1 MTPEDASRTIGATIA
16 RLGLDE
22 AALGLSVTIARSSQG
37 QGAEP
42 ALPNV
47 SMDMPGA
54 SPGSTEAPSSA
65 GADLVWQGELGRGG
79 MGVVH
84 LARQRSLDRSVAVKA
99 VRASDGPSARAL
111 VREAQIMGALEH
123 PNLVPVHV
131 LGLDGGGGPLLVM
144 KRIEGASWRAL
155 LSDPSH
161 EGWKPLLAGHSDPL
175 RANVEILSQLCR
187 ALAFAHDRGV
197 VHRDLKPEN
206 VMIGRYGEVYL
217 VDWGVALRLSER
229 AHAAAELVGTP
240 AYLAPEMARADPR
253 LIDARTDVYL
263 LGGVLFEVLTGRVPH
278 EAPTVVAAL
287 VLALRGEVPAFPAD
301 LPAELADLARRAM
314 APAAEDRVA
323 GAEAFRE
330 GLAQFLASREVD
342 RAVAEARLALSRA
355 RELISKD
362 GPSSLDAFRSLV
374 EARITF
380 ASAHRARP
388 KDATIRADLDATLG
402 HLVERE
408 LVLRSPIGAR
418 AVLAE
423 LGTPSPDL
431 QSRVA
436 TLEAQLIAEREAVEA
451 HLEARADADLAPA
464 LRLGAWFLVGALG
477 LELLSPAG
485 SACGASPT
493 SQHDEDELT
502 ARPSARSRKSL
513 TWHPRSKRRASGL
526 AKQGGGVTT
535 PSR

>member
-1 MTPEDASRTIGATIA
+1 
-16 RLGLDE
+16 
-22 AALGLSVTIARSSQG
+22 
-37 QGAEP
+37 
-42 ALPNV
+42 
-47 SMDMPGA
+47 
-54 SPGSTEAPSSA
+54 
-65 GADLVWQGELGRGG
+65 
-79 MGVVH
+79 
-84 LARQRSLDRSVAVKA
+84 
-99 VRASDGPSARAL
+99 
-111 VREAQIMGALEH
+111 
-123 PNLVPVHV
+123 
-131 LGLDGGGGPLLVM
+131 
-144 KRIEGASWRAL
+144 
-155 LSDPSH
+155 
-161 EGWKPLLAGHSDPL
+161 
-175 RANVEILSQLCR
+175 
-187 ALAFAHDRGV
+187 
-197 VHRDLKPEN
+197 
-206 VMIGRYGEVYL
+206 
-217 VDWGVALRLSER
+217 
-229 AHAAAELVGTP
+229 
-240 AYLAPEMARADPR
+240 MARADPR

-362 GPSSLDAFRSLV
+362 GPSSLDAFRALV